1 MRSSSLFP
9 VAECPDT
16 VRKRCSWHCQP
27 VLSLAVLF
35 CCIWALG
42 GRSGVVFA
50 RSLEQLDSERAWRVE
65 SVVLSGNEQFDT
77 ETLLAELQT
86 KTRPWYMPWKKKP
99 LFDPVTFE
107 RDIERVRH
115 YYETQGYYQAQVT
128 YELHTDEARGS
139 ISPTV
144 RIKEN
149 EPITVGALS
158 VDIRTKAQTGVALPE
173 RLPLESG
180 ALFTQAAYV
189 QTDQALRQVF
199 LQHGH
204 SWVEIERK
212 AEVDLNTR
220 QARVAYSI
228 SPGPPTIFGTTDI
241 DGTQRVDP
249 QLVRRELTYA
259 SGEPFSLAAIEK
271 ARRNILNLDL
281 FHSVHMEFQQETEKP
296 RQVPIRIRV
305 AEKEPRSIRLGAGYS
320 TDEEFIGRAAWQ
332 HRNWLGGGRRLSAEL
347 RLSAI
352 QRSIG
357 ATFVQPYFPD
367 HDTML
372 RSDIQQGQEDEDT
385 YLLNYSRL
393 RPRIERHFSPAFSG
407 YVDYRV
413 EFLKFN
419 EVGSS
424 TIRALEGLRREG
436 VLSGP
441 TLGLVWDTTEDL
453 LNPTQGGMLSV
464 VANQAGTVWGGD
476 YKFFS
481 LRAEA
486 KHYQRLGWGVVLATR
501 LKMGLSDFF
510 GSPRNIPLSE
520 RFYAGGD
527 GSVRGY
533 GRRKLGALNAADD
546 PLGGLSMI
554 EGSVELRRP
563 LWRELAGTVFLDF
576 GQLSLESY
584 DIPVDNLQF
593 APGFGL
599 SYASGIGPLRLDIG
613 FPIEPAD
620 DDEPWRVHFG
630 IGQSF

>member
-1 MRSSSLFP
+1 MSSIF
-9 VAECPDT
+9 
-16 VRKRCSWHCQP
+16 
-27 VLSLAVLF
+27 LF
-35 CCIWALG
+35 CFAWLLG
-42 GRSGVVFA
+42 WGGEVVFA
-50 RSLEQLDSERAWRVE
+50 LSLEQLDSEREWRVE
-65 SVVLSGNEQFDT
+65 SIVLSGNERFDT

-86 KTRPWYMPWKKKP
+86 TTRPWYTPWKKKP

-107 RDIERVRH
+107 RDLERVRH
-115 YYETQGYYQAQVT
+115 YYETQGYYQAQVM
-128 YELHTDEARGS
+128 YDLHTDDAPGNVS
-139 ISPTV
+139 LAV

-149 EPITVGALS
+149 EPVTVGALS

-180 ALFTQAAYV
+180 DLFTEAAYV

-228 SPGPPTIFGTTDI
+228 SPGPPTIFGTTHV
-241 DGTQRVDP
+241 DGTRKVGP
-249 QLVRRELTYA
+249 QLVLRELTYA
-259 SGEPFSLAAIEK
+259 SGEPFSLAAIEQS
-271 ARRNILNLDL
+271 RQNLLNLDL
-281 FHSVHMEFQQETEKP
+281 FHSIHMEFQQETEKP

-357 ATFVQPYFPD
+357 ATFVQPYFLD

-393 RPRIERHFSPAFSG
+393 RPRIEHYFSSTFSG
-407 YVDYRV
+407 FIGYRV

-419 EVGSS
+419 EIGSS

-436 VLSGP
+436 LLSGP
-441 TLGLVWDTTEDL
+441 TLGLVWDTTEDP
-453 LNPTQGGMLSV
+453 LNPAQGGMLSV

-481 LRAEA
+481 LTAEA

-510 GSPRNIPLSE
+510 GSQRNIPLSE

-527 GSVRGY
+527 GGVRGY
-533 GRRKLGALNAADD
+533 GRRKLGALNEADD
-546 PLGGLSMI
+546 PLGGLSVI
-554 EGSVELRRP
+554 EGAVELRRP
-563 LWRELAGTVFLDF
+563 LWRELAGTIFLDF

-584 DIPVDNLQF
+584 DIPVDSLQF

-599 SYASGIGPLRLDIG
+599 SYATRIGPLRFDIG
-613 FPIEPAD
+613 FPIDPAD

>member
-1 MRSSSLFP
+1 MVP
-9 VAECPDT
+9 VAQCHEA
-16 VRKRCSWHCQP
+16 VRKKRSWRSQP
-27 VLSLAVLF
+27 VLFLGVLL
-35 CCIWALG
+35 CCVWVPG
-42 GRSGVVFA
+42 WKSDVVFA
-50 RSLEQLDSERAWRVE
+50 LSLEELDPERAWRVE
-65 SVVLSGNEQFDT
+65 SVVLSGNTQFDAA
-77 ETLLAELQT
+77 TLLAELQT
-86 KTRPWYMPWKKKP
+86 KTRPWYTPWKKRP
-99 LFDPVTFE
+99 LFDPVSFE
-107 RDIERVRH
+107 RDLERVRH

-128 YELHTDEARGS
+128 YDLPTDAATGS
-139 ISPTV
+139 VSLAV

-149 EPITVGALS
+149 EPVTVGALS
-158 VDIRTKAQTGVALPE
+158 VDVRTEAQTGVALPE

-180 ALFTQAAYV
+180 ALFTEAAYV

-204 SWVEIERK
+204 AWVEIERK

-228 SPGPPTIFGTTDI
+228 SPGPPTIFGTTHV
-241 DGTQRVDP
+241 DGTRKVDP
-249 QLVRRELTYA
+249 QIVLRELTYA
-259 SGEPFSLAAIEK
+259 SGELFSLAAIEQS
-271 ARRNILNLDL
+271 RQNLLSLDL
-281 FHSVHMEFQQETEKP
+281 FHSIHMEFQQETEKP

-320 TDEEFIGRAAWQ
+320 TDEEFIGLAAWQ

-357 ATFVQPYFPD
+357 ATFVQPSFLT
-367 HDTML
+367 HDTAL
-372 RSDIQQGQEDEDT
+372 HIDAKQGQEDEDT

-393 RPRIERHFSPAFSG
+393 RPRIERHFSPTFSG
-407 YVDYRV
+407 FVDYRI

-424 TIRALEGLRREG
+424 TVRALEGLRREG

-481 LRAEA
+481 LTAEA

-501 LKMGLSDFF
+501 LKTGLSDFF
-510 GSPRNIPLSE
+510 GSQRNIPLSE

-527 GSVRGY
+527 GGVRGY
-533 GRRKLGALNAADD
+533 GRRKLGALNEADD
-546 PLGGLSMI
+546 PLGGLSVI
-554 EGSVELRRP
+554 EGSIELRRP

-584 DIPVDNLQF
+584 DIPVDSLQF

-599 SYASGIGPLRLDIG
+599 SYATRIGPLRFDIG
-613 FPIEPAD
+613 FPIDPAD

>member
-1 MRSSSLFP
+1 MSGIP
-9 VAECPDT
+9 
-16 VRKRCSWHCQP
+16 
-27 VLSLAVLF
+27 LF
-35 CCIWALG
+35 CFVWLLG
-42 GRSGVVFA
+42 WGGGVVFA
-50 RSLEQLDSERAWRVE
+50 GSLEQLDPEREWRVE
-65 SVVLSGNEQFDT
+65 SIVFSGNARFDA

-86 KTRPWYMPWKKKP
+86 TTRPWYMPWKKRP
-99 LFDPVTFE
+99 RFDPVTFE
-107 RDIERVRH
+107 RDLERVRH
-115 YYETQGYYQAQVT
+115 YYEIQSYYQAEVT
-128 YELHTDEARGS
+128 YELHTDDARGS
-139 ISPTV
+139 VSLTV

-149 EPITVGALS
+149 EPVTVGALS
-158 VDIRTKAQTGVALPE
+158 VDVRTKAPTGVALPE

-189 QTDQALRQVF
+189 QAEKTLRQVF

-204 SWVEIERK
+204 SWVEIERT
-212 AEVDLNTR
+212 AAVDLNTR

-228 SPGPPTIFGTTDI
+228 SPGPPTIFGATRI
-241 DGTQRVDP
+241 DGTRKVDP

-259 SGEPFSLAAIEK
+259 SGEPFSLAAIER
-271 ARRNILNLDL
+271 ARRNLLKLDL

-305 AEKEPRSIRLGAGYS
+305 AEKEPRRIRLGAGYS
-320 TDEEFIGRAAWQ
+320 TDEEFIGLAAWQ
-332 HRNWLGGGRRLSAEL
+332 HRNWLGGGRRLSVEL

-357 ATFVQPYFPD
+357 ATFVQPYFLA
-367 HDTML
+367 HDTL
-372 RSDIQQGQEDEDT
+372 LHIDARQGQEDEDT

-393 RPRIERHFSPAFSG
+393 RPRIERQFSPTFSG
-407 YVDYRV
+407 FVGYRV

-419 EVGSS
+419 EIGSS
-424 TIRALEGLRREG
+424 TIRALGGLRREG

-441 TLGLVWDTTEDL
+441 TLGLVWDTTEDP
-453 LNPTQGGMLSV
+453 LNPTQGERLSV

-476 YKFFS
+476 YRFFS
-481 LRAEA
+481 LTAEA
-486 KHYQRLGWGVVLATR
+486 KRYQRLGWGVVLAAR

-510 GSPRNIPLSE
+510 GSQRNIPPSE

-527 GSVRGY
+527 GGVRGY

-546 PLGGLSMI
+546 PLGGLSVI

-563 LWRELAGTVFLDF
+563 VWRELAGAIFLDF
-576 GQLSLESY
+576 GQLSLEHY
-584 DIPVDNLQF
+584 DILVESLQF

-599 SYASGIGPLRLDIG
+599 SYATRIGPVRFDIG
-613 FPIEPAD
+613 FPIDPAD

>member
-1 MRSSSLFP
+1 MSGI
-9 VAECPDT
+9 
-16 VRKRCSWHCQP
+16 
-27 VLSLAVLF
+27 VLF
-35 CCIWALG
+35 CFVWLVGWG
-42 GRSGVVFA
+42 GAVVFA
-50 RSLEQLDSERAWRVE
+50 RSLEQLDPERAWRVE
-65 SVVLSGNEQFDT
+65 SIALSGNEQFET

-86 KTRPWYMPWKKKP
+86 TIRPWYMPWKKKP
-99 LFDPVTFE
+99 LFDPVTFTRDLE
-107 RDIERVRH
+107 RIRH
-115 YYETQGYYQAQVT
+115 YYETRGYYQAQVT
-128 YELHTDEARGS
+128 YDLHTDDATGS
-139 ISPTV
+139 VSLAV
-144 RIKEN
+144 RIAEN
-149 EPITVGALS
+149 EPVTVGALS
-158 VDIRTKAQTGVALPE
+158 VDVKAKARTGVALPE

-180 ALFTQAAYV
+180 DLFTEADYV

-204 SWVEIERK
+204 AWVEIERK

-220 QARVAYSI
+220 QARVTYSI
-228 SPGPPTIFGTTDI
+228 SPGPPTIFGATDI
-241 DGTQRVDP
+241 AGTRNVDP
-249 QLVRRELTYA
+249 HLVLRELTYA
-259 SGEPFSLAAIEK
+259 SGEPFSLAAIEQS
-271 ARRNILNLDL
+271 RRNLLNLDL
-281 FHSVHMEFQQETEKP
+281 FHSVQMEFRQETEKP

-305 AEKEPRSIRLGAGYS
+305 AEKEPRGIRLGAGYS

-357 ATFVQPYFPD
+357 ATFVQPYFLD
-367 HDTML
+367 HDTLL

-393 RPRIERHFSPAFSG
+393 RPRIERYFSQTFSG
-407 YVDYRV
+407 FIGYRV

-419 EVGSS
+419 EVGGS
-424 TIRALEGLRREG
+424 TIRTLEGLRREG
-436 VLSGP
+436 LLSGP
-441 TLGLVWDTTEDL
+441 TLGLVWDTTEDP

-476 YKFFS
+476 YRFFN
-481 LRAEA
+481 LTAEA
-486 KHYQRLGWGVVLATR
+486 KHYQRLGWGVVLASR

-563 LWRELAGTVFLDF
+563 LWRELAGAVFLDF

-584 DIPVDNLQF
+584 DIPVDDLQF

-599 SYASGIGPLRLDIG
+599 SYATRIGPLRFDVG
-613 FPIEPAD
+613 FPIDPAD

>member
-1 MRSSSLFP
+1 MFRIFLL
-9 VAECPDT
+9 C
-16 VRKRCSWHCQP
+16 
-27 VLSLAVLF
+27 LAWL
-35 CCIWALG
+35 LG
-42 GRSGVVFA
+42 WGEEVVFA
-50 RSLEQLDSERAWRVE
+50 RSLEQLASEREWRVE
-65 SVVLSGNEQFDT
+65 SIVLSGNEQFDT
-77 ETLLAELQT
+77 DTLLAELQT
-86 KTRPWYMPWKKKP
+86 TIRPWYMPWKKKP

-107 RDIERVRH
+107 RDLERVRH
-115 YYETQGYYQAQVT
+115 YYETQGYYQTQVT
-128 YELHTDEARGS
+128 YDLHTDDAQGGVFLA
-139 ISPTV
+139 V

-149 EPITVGALS
+149 EPVTVGALS
-158 VDIRTKAQTGVALPE
+158 VDVRTKAQTSVALPE

-180 ALFTQAAYV
+180 DLFTEAAYV

-204 SWVEIERK
+204 SWVEIGRK

-228 SPGPPTIFGTTDI
+228 SPGPPTIFGTTHV
-241 DGTQRVDP
+241 DGTQKVDP
-249 QLVRRELTYA
+249 QLVLRELTYA
-259 SGEPFSLAAIEK
+259 SGEPFSLAAIEQS
-271 ARRNILNLDL
+271 RQNLLNLDL
-281 FHSVHMEFQQETEKP
+281 FHSIHMEFQQETEKP

-305 AEKEPRSIRLGAGYS
+305 AEKELRSIRLGAGYS
-320 TDEEFIGRAAWQ
+320 TDEEFIGLAAWQ

-357 ATFVQPYFPD
+357 ATFVQPYFLT
-367 HDTML
+367 HDTVL
-372 RSDIQQGQEDEDT
+372 HLDAQQGQEDEDT

-393 RPRIERHFSPAFSG
+393 RPRIERPFSPTFSG
-407 YVDYRV
+407 FVDYRI

-424 TIRALEGLRREG
+424 TIRALGGLRREG
-436 VLSGP
+436 ILSGP
-441 TLGLVWDTTEDL
+441 TLGLIWDTTEDF
-453 LNPTQGGMLSV
+453 LNPAQGGMLSV

-481 LRAEA
+481 LTAEA
-486 KHYQRLGWGVVLATR
+486 KHYQRLGWDIVLATR

-510 GSPRNIPLSE
+510 GARRNIPLSE

-527 GSVRGY
+527 GGVRGY
-533 GRRKLGALNAADD
+533 GRRKLGALNEADD
-546 PLGGLSMI
+546 PLGGLSVI

-563 LWRELAGTVFLDF
+563 LWHELAGTIFLDF
-576 GQLSLESY
+576 GQLSLEGY
-584 DIPVDNLQF
+584 DIPVDSLQF
-593 APGFGL
+593 SPGFGL
-599 SYASGIGPLRLDIG
+599 SYATRIGPLRFDIG
-613 FPIEPAD
+613 FPIDPAD

>member
-1 MRSSSLFP
+1 M
-9 VAECPDT
+9 
-16 VRKRCSWHCQP
+16 
-27 VLSLAVLF
+27 
-35 CCIWALG
+35 
-42 GRSGVVFA
+42 VFA
-50 RSLEQLDSERAWRVE
+50 GSLEQLDPKREWRVE
-65 SVVLSGNEQFDT
+65 SVVLAGNVQFDT

-86 KTRPWYMPWKKKP
+86 TSRPWYRPWQKKP
-99 LFDPVTFE
+99 LFDPVMFE
-107 RDIERVRH
+107 RDLERLRH

-128 YELHTDEARGS
+128 YDLHPDDARGS
-139 ISPTV
+139 VAVAVQIQ
-144 RIKEN
+144 EN
-149 EPITVGALS
+149 EPVTVGALS
-158 VDIRTKAQTGVALPE
+158 VDVRPEAQTSVVLPE

-180 ALFTQAAYV
+180 ALFTEAAYV

-199 LQHGH
+199 LQQGH
-204 SWVEIERK
+204 SWVEIERS

-228 SPGPPTIFGTTDI
+228 SPGPMTTFGTTHV
-241 DGTQRVDP
+241 DGTQQVDP
-249 QLVRRELTYA
+249 QIVRRALTYA
-259 SGEPFSLAAIEK
+259 SGERFSLAAIEQS
-271 ARRNILNLDL
+271 RQNILDLDL
-281 FHSVHMEFQQETEKP
+281 FRAVRMEFQQETEP
-296 RQVPIRIRV
+296 ARQVPIRIRV

-320 TDEEFIGRAAWQ
+320 TDEEFIGLAAWQ

-357 ATFVQPYFPD
+357 ATFVQPYFLAPA
-367 HDTML
+367 TLL
-372 RSDIQQGQEDEDT
+372 RIDAQQGQEDEDT

-393 RPRIERHFSPAFSG
+393 RPRIEHHFSSAFSG
-407 YVDYRV
+407 FVDYRV

-419 EVGSS
+419 QVGSS

-436 VLSGP
+436 LLSGP
-441 TLGLVWDTTEDL
+441 TLGLVWGTTEDL

-464 VANQAGTVWGGD
+464 VAHQAGTVWGGD
-476 YKFFS
+476 YRFFS

-486 KHYQRLGWGVVLATR
+486 KHYQRLGWGVVLASR
-501 LKMGLSDFF
+501 LKTGLSDFF
-510 GSPRNIPLSE
+510 GSARNIPLSE

-546 PLGGLSMI
+546 PLGGLSGL
-554 EGSVELRRP
+554 EGSFELRRP
-563 LWRELAGTVFLDF
+563 LWRELAGAVFLDF
-576 GQLSLESY
+576 GQISLGRY
-584 DIPVDNLQF
+584 DIPVDDLQF

-599 SYASGIGPLRLDIG
+599 SYATRIGPLRFDIG
-613 FPIEPAD
+613 FPLDPAD

>member
-1 MRSSSLFP
+1 M
-9 VAECPDT
+9 
-16 VRKRCSWHCQP
+16 
-27 VLSLAVLF
+27 
-35 CCIWALG
+35 
-42 GRSGVVFA
+42 FA
-50 RSLEQLDSERAWRVE
+50 RSLEQLDAEREWRVE
-65 SVVLSGNEQFDT
+65 SIVLSGNEQFDT

-86 KTRPWYMPWKKKP
+86 TTRPWYMPWKKKS

-107 RDIERVRH
+107 RDLERVRH

-128 YELHTDEARGS
+128 YDLHTDDAQGS
-139 ISPTV
+139 VSLVV
-144 RIKEN
+144 RMKEN
-149 EPITVGALS
+149 EPVTVGALS
-158 VDIRTKAQTGVALPE
+158 VDVRTKAPTGVALPE

-180 ALFTQAAYV
+180 DLFTEAAYV
-189 QTDQALRQVF
+189 QTDQALRQIF

-220 QARVAYSI
+220 QARVTYSI
-228 SPGPPTIFGTTDI
+228 SPGPPTIFGVTQV
-241 DGTQRVDP
+241 DGARKVDP
-249 QLVRRELTYA
+249 QLVLRELTYA
-259 SGEPFSLAAIEK
+259 SGEPFSLAAIE
-271 ARRNILNLDL
+271 RSRQNILNLDL
-281 FHSVHMEFQQETEKP
+281 FHSVRMEFQQEGEKP

-320 TDEEFIGRAAWQ
+320 TDEEFIGLAAWQ

-352 QRSIG
+352 QRSLG
-357 ATFVQPYFPD
+357 ATFVQPYFLAHATTLHID
-367 HDTML
+367 AK
-372 RSDIQQGQEDEDT
+372 QGQADEDT

-393 RPRIERHFSPAFSG
+393 RPRIERRFSPAFSG

-419 EVGSS
+419 AVGSS

-441 TLGLVWDTTEDL
+441 TLGLVWDTTEDP
-453 LNPTQGGMLSV
+453 LNPTQGELLSV
-464 VANQAGTVWGGD
+464 VANQAGAVWGGD

-481 LRAEA
+481 LTAEA
-486 KHYQRLGWGVVLATR
+486 KRYQRLGWGVVLATR

-527 GSVRGY
+527 GGVRGY

-546 PLGGLSMI
+546 PLGGLSAI

-563 LWRELAGTVFLDF
+563 LWRELAGAVFLDF

-584 DIPVDNLQF
+584 DIPVDSLQF

-599 SYASGIGPLRLDIG
+599 SYATPIGPLRLDVG
-613 FPIEPAD
+613 FPIDPAD
-620 DDEPWRVHFG
+620 DDEPWHVHFG

>member
-1 MRSSSLFP
+1 MPGIF
-9 VAECPDT
+9 
-16 VRKRCSWHCQP
+16 
-27 VLSLAVLF
+27 LF
-35 CCIWALG
+35 CFVWLLG
-42 GRSGVVFA
+42 WGGAVVFA
-50 RSLEQLDSERAWRVE
+50 GSLEQLDPDREWRVE
-65 SVVLSGNEQFDT
+65 SITLSGNEQFDT

-86 KTRPWYMPWKKKP
+86 TTRPWYMPWQKRP
-99 LFDPVTFE
+99 RFDPVTFT
-107 RDIERVRH
+107 RDIERLRH

-128 YELHTDEARGS
+128 YELRTDDARGS
-139 ISPTV
+139 VSLAV
-144 RIKEN
+144 RVAEN
-149 EPITVGALS
+149 EPVTVGALS
-158 VDIRTKAQTGVALPE
+158 VDVKANPRTGVALPE

-180 ALFTQAAYV
+180 ALFTEAAYV

-228 SPGPPTIFGTTDI
+228 SPGPPTIFGTTQV
-241 DGTQRVDP
+241 DGTRKVDP
-249 QLVRRELTYA
+249 HLVLRELTYE
-259 SGEPFSLAAIEK
+259 SGEPFSLAAIEQS
-271 ARRNILNLDL
+271 RQNLLNLDL
-281 FHSVHMEFQQETEKP
+281 FHSIHMEFRQEGEKP

-320 TDEEFIGRAAWQ
+320 TDEEFIGLAAWQ

-357 ATFVQPYFPD
+357 ATFVQPYFLA
-367 HDTML
+367 HDTL
-372 RSDIQQGQEDEDT
+372 LHIDAKQGQEDEDT

-393 RPRIERHFSPAFSG
+393 RPRIERRFSPTFSG
-407 YVDYRV
+407 FVGHRV

-424 TIRALEGLRREG
+424 TIRALGGLRREG

-441 TLGLVWDTTEDL
+441 TLGLVWDTTENP

-481 LRAEA
+481 LTAEA

-510 GSPRNIPLSE
+510 GSQRNIPLSE

-527 GSVRGY
+527 GGVRGY
-533 GRRKLGALNAADD
+533 GRRKLGALNDADD
-546 PLGGLSMI
+546 PLGGLSAI

-599 SYASGIGPLRLDIG
+599 SYATRIGPLRLDIG
-613 FPIEPAD
+613 FPIDPAD

>member
-1 MRSSSLFP
+1 MSGI
-9 VAECPDT
+9 
-16 VRKRCSWHCQP
+16 
-27 VLSLAVLF
+27 VLF
-35 CCIWALG
+35 CFVWLVGWG
-42 GRSGVVFA
+42 GAVVCA
-50 RSLEQLDSERAWRVE
+50 RSLEQLDPERAWRVE
-65 SVVLSGNEQFDT
+65 SITLSGNEQFDT

-86 KTRPWYMPWKKKP
+86 TIRPWYMPWKKKP

-107 RDIERVRH
+107 RDLERVRH

-128 YELHTDEARGS
+128 YELHTDETKGS
-139 ISPTV
+139 VSLAVQIA
-144 RIKEN
+144 EN
-149 EPITVGALS
+149 EPVTVGALS
-158 VDIRTKAQTGVALPE
+158 VDVKAKARTGVALPE
-173 RLPLESG
+173 RFPLESG
-180 ALFTQAAYV
+180 DLFTESAYV

-204 SWVEIERK
+204 AWVEIERK

-220 QARVAYSI
+220 QARVTYSI
-228 SPGPPTIFGTTDI
+228 SPGPPTIFGATDVA
-241 DGTQRVDP
+241 GTRQVDP
-249 QLVRRELTYA
+249 HLVLRELTYA

-271 ARRNILNLDL
+271 SRQNLLNLDL
-281 FHSVHMEFQQETEKP
+281 FHSIHMEFQQEGEKP

-357 ATFVQPYFPD
+357 ATFVQPYFLD

-393 RPRIERHFSPAFSG
+393 RPRIERYFSPTFSG
-407 YVDYRV
+407 FIGYRV

-419 EVGSS
+419 AVGSS

-436 VLSGP
+436 LLSGP
-441 TLGLVWDTTEDL
+441 TLGLVWDTTEDP

-476 YKFFS
+476 YQFFN
-481 LRAEA
+481 LTAEA
-486 KHYQRLGWGVVLATR
+486 KHYQRLGWGVVLASR

-520 RFYAGGD
+520 RFYTGGD

-563 LWRELAGTVFLDF
+563 LWRELAGAVFLDF

-584 DIPVDNLQF
+584 DIPVDSLQF

-599 SYASGIGPLRLDIG
+599 SYASGIGPLRFDVG
-613 FPIEPAD
+613 FPIDPAD

>member
-1 MRSSSLFP
+1 MRTARSRNF
-9 VAECPDT
+9 
-16 VRKRCSWHCQP
+16 QP
-27 VLSLAVLF
+27 ALSLAVF
-35 CCIWALG
+35 CFVWTLG
-42 GRSGVVFA
+42 WEGAVVFA
-50 RSLEQLDSERAWRVE
+50 QSLEQLDPEREWRVE
-65 SVVLSGNEQFDT
+65 ALGLSGNTQFGA

-86 KTRPWYMPWKKKP
+86 TTRPWYMPWKKRP

-107 RDIERVRH
+107 TDLERIRQ

-128 YELHTDEARGS
+128 YDLHTDEASGVVS
-139 ISPTV
+139 LAV
-144 RIKEN
+144 RIEEH
-149 EPITVGALS
+149 EPVTVGSLS
-158 VDIRTKAQTGVALPE
+158 VKAKARTGVVLPG
-173 RLPLESG
+173 RLPLASG
-180 ALFTQAAYV
+180 AIFTQAAYV
-189 QTDQALRQVF
+189 GTEQALRQVF

-228 SPGPPTIFGTTDI
+228 SPGPPTIFGATRI
-241 DGTQRVDP
+241 DGTHKVDP
-249 QLVRRELTYA
+249 RLVLRELTYA
-259 SGEPFSLAAIEK
+259 SGEPFSLADIEK
-271 ARRNILNLDL
+271 SRRNLLSLDL
-281 FHSVHMEFQQETEKP
+281 FRSVQMELQQAAEKP

-305 AEKEPRSIRLGAGYS
+305 AEKEPRRIRLGAGYS
-320 TDEEFIGRAAWQ
+320 TDEEFIGQAAWQ

-347 RLSAI
+347 RLSSI

-357 ATFVQPYFPD
+357 ATFVQPYFLAHATALHID
-367 HDTML
+367 V
-372 RSDIQQGQEDEDT
+372 QQGQEDEDT

-393 RPRIERHFSPAFSG
+393 RPRIERHFSPTLSG
-407 YVDYRV
+407 FVGYRV

-424 TIRALEGLRREG
+424 TIRTLEGLRREG

-464 VANQAGTVWGGD
+464 TADQAGKVWSGD
-476 YKFFS
+476 YHFFS
-481 LRAEA
+481 LTAEA
-486 KHYQRLGWGVVLATR
+486 KRYQRLGWGVVLAAR

-510 GSPRNIPLSE
+510 GSQRNIPLSE

-527 GSVRGY
+527 GGVRGY

-546 PLGGLSMI
+546 PLGGLSVI

-563 LWRELAGTVFLDF
+563 LWRELAGAVFLDF

-584 DIPVDNLQF
+584 DVPVDNLQF

-599 SYASGIGPLRLDIG
+599 SYATRIGPLRLDIG
-613 FPIEPAD
+613 FPIDPAD

>member
-1 MRSSSLFP
+1 MTYDLHTDDATGS
-9 VAECPDT
+9 V
-16 VRKRCSWHCQP
+16 
-27 VLSLAVLF
+27 SLAV
-35 CCIWALG
+35 
-42 GRSGVVFA
+42 
-50 RSLEQLDSERAWRVE
+50 
-65 SVVLSGNEQFDT
+65 
-77 ETLLAELQT
+77 
-86 KTRPWYMPWKKKP
+86 
-99 LFDPVTFE
+99 
-107 RDIERVRH
+107 
-115 YYETQGYYQAQVT
+115 
-128 YELHTDEARGS
+128 
-139 ISPTV
+139 
-144 RIKEN
+144 RIAEN
-149 EPITVGALS
+149 EPVTVGGLS
-158 VDIRTKAQTGVALPE
+158 VDVKAKARTGVALPE

-180 ALFTQAAYV
+180 DLFTEAAYV

-204 SWVEIERK
+204 AWVEIERK

-220 QARVAYSI
+220 QARVRYSI
-228 SPGPPTIFGTTDI
+228 SPGPPTIFGATDI
-241 DGTQRVDP
+241 AGTRKVDP
-249 QLVRRELTYA
+249 HLVLRELTYE
-259 SGEPFSLAAIEK
+259 SGEPFSLAAIEQS
-271 ARRNILNLDL
+271 RQNLLNLDL
-281 FHSVHMEFQQETEKP
+281 FHSIHMEFRQETEKP

-305 AEKEPRSIRLGAGYS
+305 AEKEPRGIRLGAGYS

-357 ATFVQPYFPD
+357 ATFVQPYFLD
-367 HDTML
+367 HDTLL

-393 RPRIERHFSPAFSG
+393 RPRIERYFSPTFSG
-407 YVDYRV
+407 FIGYRV

-419 EVGSS
+419 EVGGS
-424 TIRALEGLRREG
+424 TIRTLEGLRREG
-436 VLSGP
+436 LLSGP
-441 TLGLVWDTTEDL
+441 TLGLVWDTTEDP
-453 LNPTQGGMLSV
+453 LNPTQGGLLSV

-476 YKFFS
+476 YRFFS
-481 LRAEA
+481 LTAEA
-486 KHYQRLGWGVVLATR
+486 KHYQRLGWGVVLASR

-510 GSPRNIPLSE
+510 GSARNIPLSE

-563 LWRELAGTVFLDF
+563 LWRELAGAVFLDF

-584 DIPVDNLQF
+584 DIPVDDLQF

-599 SYASGIGPLRLDIG
+599 SYATRIGPLRFDVG
-613 FPIEPAD
+613 FPIDPAD
-620 DDEPWRVHFG
+620 DDELWRVHFG

>member
-1 MRSSSLFP
+1 MSGIP
-9 VAECPDT
+9 
-16 VRKRCSWHCQP
+16 
-27 VLSLAVLF
+27 LF
-35 CCIWALG
+35 CFVWLLG
-42 GRSGVVFA
+42 WGGGVVFA
-50 RSLEQLDSERAWRVE
+50 GSLEQLDPEREWRVE
-65 SVVLSGNEQFDT
+65 SIVFSGNARFDA

-86 KTRPWYMPWKKKP
+86 TTRPWYMPWKKRP
-99 LFDPVTFE
+99 RFDPVTFE
-107 RDIERVRH
+107 RDLERVRH
-115 YYETQGYYQAQVT
+115 YYEIQAYYQAEVT
-128 YELHTDEARGS
+128 YELHTDDARGS
-139 ISPTV
+139 VSLTV

-149 EPITVGALS
+149 EPVTVGALS
-158 VDIRTKAQTGVALPE
+158 VDVRTKAPTGVALPE

-189 QTDQALRQVF
+189 QAEKTLRQVF

-204 SWVEIERK
+204 SWVEIERT
-212 AEVDLNTR
+212 AAVDLNTR

-228 SPGPPTIFGTTDI
+228 SPGPPTIFGATRI
-241 DGTQRVDP
+241 DGTRKVDP

-259 SGEPFSLAAIEK
+259 SGEPFSLAAIER
-271 ARRNILNLDL
+271 ARRNLLKLDL

-305 AEKEPRSIRLGAGYS
+305 AEKEPRRIRLGAGYS
-320 TDEEFIGRAAWQ
+320 TDEEFIGLAAWQ
-332 HRNWLGGGRRLSAEL
+332 HRNWLGGGRRLSVEL

-357 ATFVQPYFPD
+357 ATFVQPYFLA
-367 HDTML
+367 HDTL
-372 RSDIQQGQEDEDT
+372 LHIDARQGQEDEDT
-385 YLLNYSRL
+385 YLLTYSRL
-393 RPRIERHFSPAFSG
+393 RPRIERQFSPTFSG
-407 YVDYRV
+407 FVGYRV

-419 EVGSS
+419 AVGGS
-424 TIRALEGLRREG
+424 TIRALGGLRREG

-441 TLGLVWDTTEDL
+441 TLGLVWDTTEDP
-453 LNPTQGGMLSV
+453 LNPTQGERLSV

-476 YKFFS
+476 YRFFS
-481 LRAEA
+481 LTAEA
-486 KHYQRLGWGVVLATR
+486 KRYQRLGWGVVLAAR

-510 GSPRNIPLSE
+510 GSQRNIPPSE

-527 GSVRGY
+527 GGVRGY

-546 PLGGLSMI
+546 PLGGLSVI

-563 LWRELAGTVFLDF
+563 VWRELAGAIFLDF
-576 GQLSLESY
+576 GQLSLEHY
-584 DIPVDNLQF
+584 DIPVESLQF

-599 SYASGIGPLRLDIG
+599 SYATRIGPLRFDIG
-613 FPIEPAD
+613 FPIDPAD

>member
-1 MRSSSLFP
+1 MSGIF
-9 VAECPDT
+9 
-16 VRKRCSWHCQP
+16 
-27 VLSLAVLF
+27 LF
-35 CCIWALG
+35 CFVWLLG
-42 GRSGVVFA
+42 WGGAVVFA
-50 RSLEQLDSERAWRVE
+50 GSLEQLDPEREWRVE
-65 SVVLSGNEQFDT
+65 SITLSGNEQFDT

-86 KTRPWYMPWKKKP
+86 TTRPWYMPWKKRP
-99 LFDPVTFE
+99 RFDPVTFE
-107 RDIERVRH
+107 RDLERVRH

-128 YELHTDEARGS
+128 YELRTDDARGS
-139 ISPTV
+139 VSLAV

-149 EPITVGALS
+149 ESVTVGALS
-158 VDIRTKAQTGVALPE
+158 VAVKANPRTGVALPE

-180 ALFTQAAYV
+180 ALFTEAAYV

-228 SPGPPTIFGTTDI
+228 SPGPPTIFGATQV
-241 DGTQRVDP
+241 DGTRKVDP
-249 QLVRRELTYA
+249 HLVRRELSYA
-259 SGEPFSLAAIEK
+259 SGEPFSLAAIEQS
-271 ARRNILNLDL
+271 RQNLLNLDL
-281 FHSVHMEFQQETEKP
+281 FHSIHMEFRQEGEKP

-320 TDEEFIGRAAWQ
+320 TDEEFIGLAAWQ

-357 ATFVQPYFPD
+357 ATFVQPYFLT
-367 HDTML
+367 HDTVL
-372 RSDIQQGQEDEDT
+372 HIDARQGQEDEDT

-393 RPRIERHFSPAFSG
+393 RPRIERRFSPTFSG
-407 YVDYRV
+407 FVGHRV

-419 EVGSS
+419 EVDGS

-441 TLGLVWDTTEDL
+441 TLGLVWDTTENP
-453 LNPTQGGMLSV
+453 LNPTQGGLLSV

-481 LRAEA
+481 LTAEA
-486 KHYQRLGWGVVLATR
+486 KHYQRLGWNIVLATR

-527 GSVRGY
+527 GGVRGY
-533 GRRKLGALNAADD
+533 GRRKLGALNEADD
-546 PLGGLSMI
+546 PLGGLSAI

-584 DIPVDNLQF
+584 DVPVDSLQF

-599 SYASGIGPLRLDIG
+599 SYATRIGPLRLDIG
-613 FPIEPAD
+613 FPIDPAD

>member
-1 MRSSSLFP
+1 M
-9 VAECPDT
+9 
-16 VRKRCSWHCQP
+16 
-27 VLSLAVLF
+27 
-35 CCIWALG
+35 
-42 GRSGVVFA
+42 
-50 RSLEQLDSERAWRVE
+50 
-65 SVVLSGNEQFDT
+65 
-77 ETLLAELQT
+77 
-86 KTRPWYMPWKKKP
+86 
-99 LFDPVTFE
+99 
-107 RDIERVRH
+107 
-115 YYETQGYYQAQVT
+115 
-128 YELHTDEARGS
+128 
-139 ISPTV
+139 
-144 RIKEN
+144 
-149 EPITVGALS
+149 
-158 VDIRTKAQTGVALPE
+158 ALPE

-180 ALFTQAAYV
+180 DLFTEAAYV

-204 SWVEIERK
+204 AWVEIERK

-220 QARVAYSI
+220 QARVTYSI
-228 SPGPPTIFGTTDI
+228 SPGPPAIFGATDI
-241 DGTQRVDP
+241 AGTRQVDP
-249 QLVRRELTYA
+249 YLVLRELTYA
-259 SGEPFSLAAIEK
+259 SGESFSLAAIEQS
-271 ARRNILNLDL
+271 RRNLLNLDL
-281 FHSVHMEFQQETEKP
+281 FHSIHMEFRQEGEKP

-352 QRSIG
+352 QRSVG
-357 ATFVQPYFPD
+357 ATFVQPYFLD
-367 HDTML
+367 HDTLL
-372 RSDIQQGQEDEDT
+372 RNDIQQGQEDEDT
-385 YLLNYSRL
+385 YFLNYSRL
-393 RPRIERHFSPAFSG
+393 RPRIERYFSPTFSG
-407 YVDYRV
+407 FIGYRV

-419 EVGSS
+419 AVGSS

-436 VLSGP
+436 LLSGP
-441 TLGLVWDTTEDL
+441 TLGLVWDTTEDP

-464 VANQAGTVWGGD
+464 VASQAGTVWGGD
-476 YKFFS
+476 YQFFN
-481 LRAEA
+481 LTAEA
-486 KHYQRLGWGVVLATR
+486 KHYQRLGWGVVLASR

-510 GSPRNIPLSE
+510 GSARNIPLSE

-563 LWRELAGTVFLDF
+563 LWRELAGAVFLDF

-584 DIPVDNLQF
+584 DIPVDDLQF

-599 SYASGIGPLRLDIG
+599 SYATRIGPLRFDVG
-613 FPIEPAD
+613 FPIDPAD
-620 DDEPWRVHFG
+620 DDEPWHVHFG

>member
-1 MRSSSLFP
+1 MSGIP
-9 VAECPDT
+9 
-16 VRKRCSWHCQP
+16 
-27 VLSLAVLF
+27 LF
-35 CCIWALG
+35 CFVWLLG
-42 GRSGVVFA
+42 WGGGVVFA
-50 RSLEQLDSERAWRVE
+50 GSLEQLDPEREWRVE
-65 SVVLSGNEQFDT
+65 SIVFSGNARFDA

-86 KTRPWYMPWKKKP
+86 TTRPWYMPWKKRP
-99 LFDPVTFE
+99 RFDPVTFE
-107 RDIERVRH
+107 RDLERVRH
-115 YYETQGYYQAQVT
+115 YYEIQAYYQAEVT
-128 YELHTDEARGS
+128 YELHTDDARGS
-139 ISPTV
+139 VSLTV

-149 EPITVGALS
+149 EPVTVGALS
-158 VDIRTKAQTGVALPE
+158 VDVRTKAPTGVALPE

-204 SWVEIERK
+204 SWVEIERT
-212 AEVDLNTR
+212 AAVDLNTR

-228 SPGPPTIFGTTDI
+228 SPGPPTIFGATRI
-241 DGTQRVDP
+241 DGTRKVDP

-259 SGEPFSLAAIEK
+259 SGEPFSLAAIER
-271 ARRNILNLDL
+271 ARRNLLKLDL

-320 TDEEFIGRAAWQ
+320 TDEEFIGLAAWQ
-332 HRNWLGGGRRLSAEL
+332 HRNWLGGGRRLSVEL

-357 ATFVQPYFPD
+357 ATFVQPYFLA
-367 HDTML
+367 HDTL
-372 RSDIQQGQEDEDT
+372 LHIDARQGQEDEDT

-393 RPRIERHFSPAFSG
+393 RPRIERQFSPTFSG
-407 YVDYRV
+407 FVGYRV

-419 EVGSS
+419 AVGSS

-441 TLGLVWDTTEDL
+441 TLGLVWDTTEDP
-453 LNPTQGGMLSV
+453 LNPTQGERLSV

-476 YKFFS
+476 YRFFS
-481 LRAEA
+481 LTAEA
-486 KHYQRLGWGVVLATR
+486 KRYQRLGWGVVLAAR

-510 GSPRNIPLSE
+510 GSQRNIPPSE

-527 GSVRGY
+527 GGVRGY

-546 PLGGLSMI
+546 PLGGLSVI

-563 LWRELAGTVFLDF
+563 VWRELAGAIFLDF
-576 GQLSLESY
+576 GQLSLEHY
-584 DIPVDNLQF
+584 DIPVESLQF

-599 SYASGIGPLRLDIG
+599 SYATRIGPVRFDIG
-613 FPIEPAD
+613 FPIDPAD

>member
-1 MRSSSLFP
+1 MSGIP
-9 VAECPDT
+9 
-16 VRKRCSWHCQP
+16 
-27 VLSLAVLF
+27 LF
-35 CCIWALG
+35 CFVWLLG
-42 GRSGVVFA
+42 WGGGVVFA
-50 RSLEQLDSERAWRVE
+50 GSLEQLDPEREWRVE
-65 SVVLSGNEQFDT
+65 SIVFSGNARFDA

-86 KTRPWYMPWKKKP
+86 TTRPWYMPWKKRP
-99 LFDPVTFE
+99 RFDPVTFE
-107 RDIERVRH
+107 RDLERVRH
-115 YYETQGYYQAQVT
+115 YYEIQAYYQAEVT
-128 YELHTDEARGS
+128 YELHTDDARGS
-139 ISPTV
+139 VSLTV

-149 EPITVGALS
+149 EPVTVGALS
-158 VDIRTKAQTGVALPE
+158 VDVRTKAPTGVALPE

-189 QTDQALRQVF
+189 QAEKTLRQVF

-204 SWVEIERK
+204 SWVEIERT
-212 AEVDLNTR
+212 AAVDLNTR

-228 SPGPPTIFGTTDI
+228 SPGPPTIFGATRI
-241 DGTQRVDP
+241 DGTRKVDP

-259 SGEPFSLAAIEK
+259 SGEPFSLAAIER
-271 ARRNILNLDL
+271 ARRNLLKLDL

-305 AEKEPRSIRLGAGYS
+305 AEKEPRRIRLGAGYS
-320 TDEEFIGRAAWQ
+320 TDEEFIGLAAWQ
-332 HRNWLGGGRRLSAEL
+332 HRNWLGGGRRLSVEL

-357 ATFVQPYFPD
+357 ATFVQPYFLA
-367 HDTML
+367 HDTL
-372 RSDIQQGQEDEDT
+372 LHIDARQGQEDEDT
-385 YLLNYSRL
+385 YLLTYSRL
-393 RPRIERHFSPAFSG
+393 RPRIERQFSPTFSG
-407 YVDYRV
+407 FVGYRV

-441 TLGLVWDTTEDL
+441 TLGLVWDTTEDP
-453 LNPTQGGMLSV
+453 LNPTQGERLSV

-476 YKFFS
+476 YRFFS
-481 LRAEA
+481 LTAEA
-486 KHYQRLGWGVVLATR
+486 KRYQRLGWGVVLAAR

-510 GSPRNIPLSE
+510 GSQRNIPPSE

-527 GSVRGY
+527 GGVRGY

-546 PLGGLSMI
+546 PLGGLSVI

-563 LWRELAGTVFLDF
+563 VWRELAGAIFLDF
-576 GQLSLESY
+576 GQLSLEHY
-584 DIPVDNLQF
+584 DIPVESLQF

-599 SYASGIGPLRLDIG
+599 SYATRIGPVRFDIG
-613 FPIEPAD
+613 FPIDPAD

>member
-1 MRSSSLFP
+1 MTAPRDKKSS
-9 VAECPDT
+9 
-16 VRKRCSWHCQP
+16 WY
-27 VLSLAVLF
+27 LSGISIL
-35 CCIWALG
+35 CCVWLLG
-42 GRSGVVFA
+42 WGGEDVFA
-50 RSLEQLDSERAWRVE
+50 RSLEQLDPERAWRVE
-65 SVVLSGNEQFDT
+65 SVVLSGNEQFDAG
-77 ETLLAELQT
+77 TLLAELQT
-86 KTRPWYMPWKKKP
+86 KTRPWYMPWKRRP

-107 RDIERVRH
+107 RDLERVRH
-115 YYETQGYYQAQVT
+115 YYEIQGYYQAQVT
-128 YELHTDEARGS
+128 YELHTDDERGS
-139 ISPTV
+139 VSLAV
-144 RIKEN
+144 RIQEN
-149 EPITVGALS
+149 EPVTVGALS
-158 VDIRTKAQTGVALPE
+158 VDVRTKARTGVALPE

-180 ALFTQAAYV
+180 ALFTQTAYV
-189 QTDQALRQVF
+189 QTEQALRQVF

-228 SPGPPTIFGTTDI
+228 SPGPPTTFGATRV
-241 DGTQRVDP
+241 DGTRQVDP

-281 FHSVHMEFQQETEKP
+281 FHSVHMEFQQETGKP

-320 TDEEFIGRAAWQ
+320 TDEEFIGLAAWQ
-332 HRNWLGGGRRLSAEL
+332 HRNWLGGGRRLSVEL

-357 ATFVQPYFPD
+357 ATFIQPYFLA
-367 HDTML
+367 HDTL
-372 RSDIQQGQEDEDT
+372 LHIDARQGQEDEDT

-393 RPRIERHFSPAFSG
+393 RPRIERRFSPAFSG

-419 EVGSS
+419 AVGSS

-441 TLGLVWDTTEDL
+441 TLGLVWDTTEDP
-453 LNPTQGGMLSV
+453 LNPTRGELLSV

-481 LRAEA
+481 LTAEA
-486 KHYQRLGWGVVLATR
+486 KRYQRLGWGVVLATR

-527 GSVRGY
+527 GGVRGY

-546 PLGGLSMI
+546 PLGGLSVI
-554 EGSVELRRP
+554 EGSVELRRS
-563 LWRELAGTVFLDF
+563 LWRELAGAVFLDF

-584 DIPVDNLQF
+584 DIPVDSLQF

-599 SYASGIGPLRLDIG
+599 SYATRIGPLRFDIG
-613 FPIEPAD
+613 FPIDPAD